1 MLRKAFV
8 WLCAVSAALLLA
20 GCGPSAAPP
29 GSSSAG
35 STSPAPSAQT
45 SQPPSSTGTG
55 IPSGPASGQD
65 VPQLQVDT
73 STGPVAESLPW
84 ILTGVDKERNRVY
97 LSAQVRACNEP
108 VRVRYQETAASIV
121 ITLVGNVVP
130 ADTVCPLHVTIQTGY
145 VQLPDAIGSRSIEH
159 APVTPGQGQ

>member
-1 MLRKAFV
+1 M
-8 WLCAVSAALLLA
+8 
-20 GCGPSAAPP
+20 
-29 GSSSAG
+29 
-35 STSPAPSAQT
+35 
-45 SQPPSSTGTG
+45 
-55 IPSGPASGQD
+55 D
-65 VPQLQVDT
+65 Y

-84 ILTGVDKERNRVY
+84 ILTGVNKDVDKGRNRVY

-108 VRVRYQETAASIV
+108 VRVRYQETAASII

-159 APVTPGQGQ
+159 APVTPGQGK